1 MGNLIFTR
9 LIMKKYVES
18 NLSRNESVV
27 KKADFNCLYLL
38 KTWLRG
44 ILFFWILFIPTIRAI
59 IDTVYFLFYELAVT
73 DKRIIGK
80 EGIISTYVLDAPL
93 NKIQNVSVVQPFL
106 GKIFNYGTV
115 RIYTAAKE
123 FSYPGIKNPDN
134 FKGIIMTQINQTEED
149 KIKQQASETANA
161 INNK

>member
-59 IDTVYFLFYELAVT
+59 IDTVYFLFYELAIT

-93 NKIQNVSVVQPFL
+93 NKIQNVSVVQPFWVKYL
-106 GKIFNYGTV
+106 TMVLSVSILRQKNSHIPESKI
-115 RIYTAAKE
+115 RITSKALL
-123 FSYPGIKNPDN
+123 
-134 FKGIIMTQINQTEED
+134 
-149 KIKQQASETANA
+149 
-161 INNK
+161 

>member
-1 MGNLIFTR
+1 
-9 LIMKKYVES
+9 MKKYVES
-18 NLSRNESVV
+18 NLGRNEAVV
-27 KKADFNCLYLL
+27 KKADFNSLFLL
-38 KTWLRG
+38 KTWIRG
-44 ILFFWILFIPTIRAI
+44 ILFFWLLFIPTIRAI
-59 IDTVYFLFYELAVT
+59 IDTVNFLFYELAVT
-73 DKRIIGK
+73 NKRVIGK

-123 FSYPGIKNPDN
+123 FSYPGIKNPDE
-134 FKGIIMTQINQTEED
+134 FKGIIMVQIDKAEEE

-161 INNK
+161 MKTK